1 MCLLPHACL
10 QARKRAPGAIFVN
23 LRCFL
28 CNLLC
33 SALVQTGLFSRE
45 AMMEQSPALRAMT
58 EAAARRRK
66 IKALKAQMEHLK
78 EELQMVVAVEIL
90 MRQVY
95 HNLDSALDL
104 IEEFQNTRNGRQLI
118 DSEGAETFQVES
130 MRRMSLRMWQTAM
143 DTTEVIDHKLWQS
156 TQELEKLE
164 SELRRRWMSHVY
176 TAGVPRSAAAAKTN
190 CVPAVG
196 SC

>member
-1 MCLLPHACL
+1 
-10 QARKRAPGAIFVN
+10 
-23 LRCFL
+23 
-28 CNLLC
+28 
-33 SALVQTGLFSRE
+33 
-45 AMMEQSPALRAMT
+45 MEQSPALRAMT
-58 EAAARRRK
+58 EAGARRRK
-66 IKALKAQMEHLK
+66 IEALKAQMEHLK

-90 MRQVY
+90 MRQEY

-104 IEEFQNTRNGRQLI
+104 IEEFQNTRNGRQQLLI

-164 SELRRRWMSHVY
+164 SELRRR
-176 TAGVPRSAAAAKTN
+176 
-190 CVPAVG
+190 
-196 SC
+196 